1 MISTL
6 ISSCLSQECRGG
18 YGFFLFL
25 ETNSRGSLHI
35 AMDPSTCSVM
45 RTGPGHCHGLFR
57 LSHDKEIPCLC
68 TVPFRTQLPFP
79 ASTERLLNCPR
90 WCSIRTA
97 LDNVGKRHLS
107 WLVALGIVLQGGC
120 CSLSLCGLEREKAS
134 LVTVL
139 ISFIV
144 TMTSVVCYG
153 YSPET
158 FPIKQTSYM
167 LACDKEGKLLAGL

>member
-1 MISTL
+1 MHTVM
-6 ISSCLSQECRGG
+6 E
-18 YGFFLFL
+18 
-25 ETNSRGSLHI
+25 
-35 AMDPSTCSVM
+35 ASTCSIM
-45 RTGPGHCHGLFR
+45 RTGPGYCHGLFR

-68 TVPFRTQLPFP
+68 AVPFRTQLPFP
-79 ASTERLLNCPR
+79 VSTECLLHHPR
-90 WCSIRTA
+90 WCSVKTA

-107 WLVALGIVLQGGC
+107 WLVALGIVPL
-120 CSLSLCGLEREKAS
+120 LLREGKVS

-144 TMTSVVCYG
+144 SMASVVCYG

-167 LACDKEGKLLAGL
+167 LVCCKEGKLLAGL